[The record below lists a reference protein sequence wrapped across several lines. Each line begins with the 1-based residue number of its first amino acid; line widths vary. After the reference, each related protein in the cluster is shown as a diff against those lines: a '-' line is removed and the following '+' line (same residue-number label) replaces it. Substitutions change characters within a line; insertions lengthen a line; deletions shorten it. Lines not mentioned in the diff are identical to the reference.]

1 LGEIFTILMQPQLV
15 LFILRLISAGLLL
28 LFLGLIGWFIYRDM
42 QHAAHAV
49 PEARRSYG
57 SLLVIG
63 AESTNLSEGSAFP
76 LSPVMGIG
84 RAASNTIVLEDDY
97 VSGEHALLSL
107 RGSQWW
113 LEDLN
118 SRNGTL
124 LNDIALDGPA
134 VVTAGD
140 VLTVGNTRFKLELK

>member
-1 LGEIFTILMQPQLV
+1 MEPQVV
-15 LFILRLISAGLLL
+15 LFILRLVSAGLLL
-28 LFLGLIGWFIYRDM
+28 MFLGVIGWFIYRDM
-42 QHAAHAV
+42 QRAAHSV
-49 PEARRSYG
+49 PETQRSYG
-57 SLLVIG
+57 SLRVIG
-63 AESTNLSEGSAFP
+63 SESTNLSEGSAFP

-84 RAASNTIVLEDDY
+84 RNAGNTIVIEDDY

-134 VVTAGD
+134 VVTVGD
-140 VLTVGNTRFKLELK
+140 VMTIGNTRFKLDLK

>member
-1 LGEIFTILMQPQLV
+1 MEPQVV
-15 LFILRLISAGLLL
+15 LFLLRLAGAALLL
-28 LFLGLIGWFIYRDM
+28 LFLGAIGWFIYRDVQM
-42 QHAAHAV
+42 AAQTV
-49 PEARRSYG
+49 PEAQRSYG
-57 SLLVIG
+57 SLRVI
-63 AESTNLSEGSAFP
+63 ASESGNLPEGSEFP

-84 RAASNTIVLEDDY
+84 RSASNAVVVEDDY

-124 LNDIALDGPA
+124 LNDVVLDSPVVVAMGD
-134 VVTAGD
+134 VVTI
-140 VLTVGNTRFKLELK
+140 GNTRFKLELK

>member
-1 LGEIFTILMQPQLV
+1 MEPEIV
-15 LFILRLISAGLLL
+15 LFILRLVSAALLL
-28 LFLGLIGWFIYRDM
+28 LFLGVIGWFIYRDVQM
-42 QHAAHAV
+42 AAGVV
-49 PEARRSYG
+49 PETLRSYG
-57 SLLVIG
+57 SLRVIG
-63 AESTNLSEGSAFP
+63 TESSNLTEGSAFP

-84 RAASNTIVLEDDY
+84 RAASNTVVVEDDY

-124 LNDIALDGPA
+124 LNDIVLDSPA
-134 VVTAGD
+134 VVTVGD
-140 VLTVGNTRFKLELK
+140 VVTIGNTRFKLELK